1 MSAILNE
8 FIIDA
13 ARAGKSRADIKAAL
27 KAAGWSDELV
37 ADAFSNFAEVDF
49 PVPVPKPSANVSAR
63 YLALNLFF
71 FLVLLLVICGGCS
84 IVFTMLDYYL
94 PDGHGETRGMF
105 YSSHRSLGESL
116 RSYLAMILV
125 CTPLM
130 IFTGKKIAV
139 INRNY
144 TQGVPLIRLRLIYL
158 TYLIA
163 GVVLLIDF
171 IMFAY
176 YFLSGELSIRFVIK
190 VGVCFAAAAAAY
202 YYFQPEA
209 GNAEKKA

>member
-8 FIIDA
+8 FIRDA
-13 ARAGKSRADIKAAL
+13 ARAGKSRAETKAAL
-27 KAAGWSDELV
+27 QQAGWADEEINET
-37 ADAFSNFAEVDF
+37 FKQFAEVDF
-49 PVPVPKPSANVSAR
+49 PVPVPRPSANVSAR

-71 FLVLLLVICGGCS
+71 FLVLLLVICGAGS
-84 IVFTMLDYYL
+84 IVFTLLDYYL
-94 PDGHGETRGMF
+94 PDGQGKMQGVF
-105 YSSHRSLGESL
+105 YSSYQSLGESL
-116 RSYLAMILV
+116 RTYLAMVVV
-125 CTPLM
+125 CAPLL
-130 IFTGKKIAV
+130 IFTARKISV

-158 TYLIA
+158 TYLVA

-190 VGVCFAAAAAAY
+190 VAVCTGFAAAVY
-202 YYFQPEA
+202 YYFKPEA
-209 GNAEKKA
+209 GSAEKKA